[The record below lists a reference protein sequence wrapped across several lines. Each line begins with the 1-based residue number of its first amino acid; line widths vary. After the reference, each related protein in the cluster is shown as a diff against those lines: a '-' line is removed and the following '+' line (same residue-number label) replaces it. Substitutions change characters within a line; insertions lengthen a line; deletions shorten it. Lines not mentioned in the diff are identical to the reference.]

1 MNKFNLYE
9 DMVKRTDGDI
19 YLGLVGPVRTGKST
33 FIKKFMEMVVLPNIK
48 DVNDLERTRDELPQ
62 SSGGRTVMTTEPK
75 FIPDEAVEV
84 VLNDNISMKV
94 KMVDCV
100 GYMVEGA
107 IGYEEDEGPRM
118 VTTPWFEEDI
128 PFEEAAEVGT
138 KKVIEEHSTLG
149 IVVTTDG
156 SITGI
161 PRENYVSAEEKV
173 VSELKD
179 IGKPYVVVLN
189 STNPN
194 SEECKNIKEELK
206 EKYDVPVVPLDV
218 LNMEEEDINLVLQ
231 EILYEF
237 PIKEVSINLPN
248 WVEELENEH
257 WLRESFEITIRDSIE
272 DVNRVRDINKVVYD
286 LEDLENSEEVILE
299 KVDLGT
305 GHAEIDIKVAD
316 NLFEKVLSEICQ
328 QEIKTKADILKTIKE
343 YAAAKVEYDVV
354 AEALENVKEKGYG
367 IVPPQLEE
375 MSLEEPQI
383 VRHGNRFGV
392 RLKASAPSIHMVRV
406 NVNSEFS
413 PTVGTEK
420 QSEDLVNYIM
430 EEFEENPEKIW
441 ESDIF
446 GKSLHSVVEDGIEK
460 KLDNMPQNARE
471 KLQDTLEK
479 IINEGS
485 GGLIAII
492 L

>member
-1 MNKFNLYE
+1 MDKSNLYE

-19 YLGLVGPVRTGKST
+19 YLGVVGPVRTGKST

-62 SSGGRTVMTTEPK
+62 SSGGKTVMTTEPK
-75 FIPDEAVEV
+75 FIPDDAVEV

-94 KMVDCV
+94 RMVDCV
-100 GYMVEGA
+100 GYLVDGA
-107 IGYEEDEGPRM
+107 IGYEEEEGPRM
-118 VTTPWFEEDI
+118 VSTPWFEEDV

-138 KKVIEEHSTLG
+138 KKVIDEHSTIG
-149 IVVTTDG
+149 VVVTTDG

-161 PRENYVSAEEKV
+161 SRESYVQAEEKV
-173 VSELKD
+173 VSELKE

-189 STNPN
+189 STNPY
-194 SEECKNIKEELK
+194 SEEAKNITEELK
-206 EKYDVPVVPLDV
+206 EKYDVPVIPLDI
-218 LNMEEEDINLVLQ
+218 LDMNEDEINHVFQ

-248 WVEELENEH
+248 WVEELDNDH
-257 WLRESFEITIRDSIE
+257 WLREGFETAIRDSIE
-272 DVNRVRDINKVVYD
+272 DVDRVRDINKVVYNLD
-286 LEDLENSEEVILE
+286 ELENSEEVILE

-305 GHAEIDIKVAD
+305 GHAEIDIKVVE
-316 NLFEKVLSEICQ
+316 NLFEKVLSEICET
-328 QEIKTKADILKTIKE
+328 EIKNKADILKTIRSYAEAKKE
-343 YAAAKVEYDVV
+343 YDKV
-354 AEALENVKEKGYG
+354 AEALEDVREYGYG
-367 IVPPQLEE
+367 VVPPQLEE
-375 MSLEEPQI
+375 MSLEEPEI

>member
-1 MNKFNLYE
+1 MDKSNLYE

-19 YLGLVGPVRTGKST
+19 YLGVVGPVRTGKST

-62 SSGGRTVMTTEPK
+62 SSGGKTVMTTEPK
-75 FIPDEAVEV
+75 FIPDDAVEV

-94 KMVDCV
+94 RMVDCV
-100 GYMVEGA
+100 GYLVDGA
-107 IGYEEDEGPRM
+107 IGYEEEEGPRM
-118 VTTPWFEEDI
+118 VSTPWFEEDV

-138 KKVIEEHSTLG
+138 KKVIDEHSSIG
-149 IVVTTDG
+149 VVVTTDG

-161 PRENYVSAEEKV
+161 PRESYVQAEEKV
-173 VSELKD
+173 ISELKE

-189 STNPN
+189 STNPY
-194 SEECKNIKEELK
+194 SEEAKNIREELK
-206 EKYDVPVVPLDV
+206 EKYDVPVIPLDI
-218 LNMEEEDINLVLQ
+218 LDMDEDEINHVFQ

-248 WVEELENEH
+248 WVEELDNDH
-257 WLRESFEITIRDSIE
+257 WLREGFETAIRDSIE
-272 DVNRVRDINKVVYD
+272 DVNRVRDINKVVYNLD
-286 LEDLENSEEVILE
+286 ELENSEEVILE

-305 GHAEIDIKVAD
+305 GHAEIDIKVVE
-316 NLFEKVLSEICQ
+316 NLFEKVLSEICEK
-328 QEIKTKADILKTIKE
+328 EIKNKADILKTLRSYAEAKKE
-343 YAAAKVEYDVV
+343 YDKV
-354 AEALENVKEKGYG
+354 AEALEDVREHGYG
-367 IVPPQLEE
+367 VVPPQLEE
-375 MSLEEPQI
+375 MSLEEPEI